1 MKLLLTWILLLP
13 LLVSAQGKIKVYST
27 QPVDNSISTGV
38 NAVYLNRSY
47 DDTLIAYISR
57 AKYSIDIAVF
67 SYDQSSQISNIANAV
82 NQAKASG
89 KQVRWIYS
97 GGVGNSGLTLLNSSI
112 PTLASPTSAL
122 YTIMHNKFVI
132 FDANSPDP
140 ADAIVFTGSANWN
153 AEQMNDDE
161 NNLVIIN
168 DQSLAQTYL
177 TEFNEMWGSTG
188 MVPDTALSR
197 FGPFKTNN
205 TPHFFQIEGKT
216 VECYFSPSD
225 NTNSHL
231 INLINSADN
240 DMNFGVYTF
249 TRPDI
254 ADTIVYKIN
263 HGVVTTGIMDQYSNG
278 FNAQTILSPVMGNDL
293 KIYTDPD
300 YIFHSKYMIVDACD
314 VNSDPA
320 VEVGSHNW
328 TTAAETKND
337 ENVLIIHDDTIAN
350 VFLQAYKGSFNR
362 LGGVL
367 QPCLPSNID
376 ENKSVV
382 SLFPNPVTSTL
393 NVELSDGG
401 IFRMQIFSID
411 GTEVYDKST
420 NFTLI
425 DVSTLKSGFFIAKIT
440 REGQV
445 YLSKFIKASQ

>member
-1 MKLLLTWILLLP
+1 MKKIIALLFLLP
-13 LLVSAQGKIKVYST
+13 LCAFAQNKIKVYSA
-27 QPVDNSISTGV
+27 QQVDNSVSSGV
-38 NAVYLNRSY
+38 NAVFLDRSY
-47 DDTLIAYISR
+47 DDTLIAYIQR

-89 KQVRWIYS
+89 KLVRWIYC
-97 GGVGNSGLTLLNSSI
+97 GGVGNSGLSLLDSSI
-112 PTLASPTSAL
+112 PTLASPTTAL
-122 YTIMHNKFVI
+122 YAIMHHKFVI
-132 FDANSPDP
+132 FDANSPNPD
-140 ADAIVFTGSANWN
+140 DAIVFTGSANWN

-168 DQSLAQTYL
+168 DQPLAQTYL
-177 TEFNEMWGSTG
+177 SEFNEMWGSTG
-188 MVPDTALSR
+188 MTPNTAISR
-197 FGPFKTNN
+197 FGPFKLND

-240 DMNFGVYTF
+240 DFNFGVYTF

-263 HGVVTTGIMDQYSNG
+263 HGVATTGIMDQYSIG
-278 FNAQTILSPVMGNDL
+278 FNAQTILSPVMGNNL
-293 KIYTDPD
+293 KIYTDPN

-314 VNSDPA
+314 PNSDPA

-350 VFLQAYKGSFNR
+350 IFLQAYKGSFNR
-362 LGGVL
+362 LSGVM
-367 QPCLPSNID
+367 QPCLANQIEDDLSA
-376 ENKSVV
+376 V
-382 SLFPNPVTSTL
+382 SIFPNPAAEYLQLDLPGVDKCE
-393 NVELSDGG
+393 V
-401 IFRMQIFSID
+401 QIFSID
-411 GTEVYDKST
+411 GRVIIKKEISDFKIEINHLLPGLY
-420 NFTLI
+420 I
-425 DVSTLKSGFFIAKIT
+425 LKASYYGK
-440 REGQV
+440 V
-445 YLSKFIKASQ
+445 LVSKFVKD